1 MVNRAG
7 VCGGMVEACL
17 RFGDMS
23 LHSLTSSRELEAAPE
38 GGACSL
44 FKKDVDHSHDI
55 VLWVLP
61 EAIPRRGPRSLCN

>member
-17 RFGDMS
+17 RFGGHE
-23 LHSLTSSRELEAAPE
+23 LAFFNFIVRIGSSPR

-61 EAIPRRGPRSLCN
+61 EAIPRRGPRSPCN